1 MTRTWRL
8 MLLVLLLTAPAR
20 AQSTCPEGTYH
31 ADTETQGKVRKI
43 ICKCLPGR
51 TLVGGKCIAAAP
63 SSQPAIAS
71 LISETEEAEL
81 GRRSAAALEGT
92 MTFVTDPRVTAYVEG
107 VFNKIVRHSP
117 RPGVAYRVRV
127 CINCGA
133 CGVACSLGG
142 GSVYVSTRFIRLVS
156 HEGELAAVLAH
167 EVGHVAARHS
177 ARGFDDAF
185 RATAVAV
192 LNGGPIAPI
201 VQRALSMKYSRDNE
215 SEADRLAVEMLYRAG
230 IRPTALT
237 TSFEKLRREEE
248 RARLGRTSPTLV
260 DPFAAAYFSTHSSLP
275 ERMSSIAPLLA
286 DPRFNT
292 LRTNNSPDFQT
303 AQSRLPPP

>member
-1 MTRTWRL
+1 MTPTCRL
-8 MLLVLLLTAPAR
+8 LLLVLLLAAPAR

-31 ADTETQGKVRKI
+31 AGTETQGKVRTV

-51 TLVGGKCIAAAP
+51 TLVGGKCIAPGP
-63 SSQPAIAS
+63 SSGPAIAS
-71 LISETEEAEL
+71 LMSETEEAEL

-107 VFNKIVRHSP
+107 VFNRIVRHSP

-127 CINCGA
+127 CINCGDRVCA
-133 CGVACSLGG
+133 VACSLGG
-142 GSVYVSTRFIRLVS
+142 GSIYVSTRFIRLAS

-167 EVGHVAARHS
+167 EVGHVAARHY
-177 ARGFDDAF
+177 AEDDEF

-192 LNGGPIAPI
+192 LNGGPIWPI
-201 VQRALSMKYSRDNE
+201 VRRALAMKYSRDNE
-215 SEADRLAVEMLYRAG
+215 SEADRLAIEMLYRAG

-248 RARLGRTSPTLV
+248 AARLSRTSPNLV
-260 DPFAAAYFSTHSSLP
+260 DPFAGAYFSTHPSLP

-292 LRTNNSPDFQT
+292 LPTNNSPDFQT
-303 AQSRLPPP
+303 AQSRLP